1 MLAEITYVVSYKC
14 TLHITLGTILG
25 IINEKQRI
33 AGKNNWKF

>member
-1 MLAEITYVVSYKC
+1 MRFHINVA

-25 IINEKQRI
+25 IINEEKRI